1 MVASTQYLLG
11 RVCVCLSYSPA
22 ISPHCTGAEGGE
34 GTPVLEIPVLEIPV
48 LEISVLET
56 PVLETLLLE
65 TSVPETPVPETL
77 VL

>member
-22 ISPHCTGAEGGE
+22 ISPHRTGAEGGE
-34 GTPVLEIPVLEIPV
+34 GTPVLEIPV